1 MTTNSLQKP
10 GFARGLKREISK
22 ALSKLSL
29 RSTQIRQNNARIM
42 IPLIHGVGASNH
54 MILDERM
61 TRFAKVAAE
70 LKTGLALDV
79 GANVG
84 AFLIQLHS
92 FRWFDRGGEYLGFE
106 PNALCTH
113 YVNELARLNSLS
125 RADCISVALT
135 AEPSLPL
142 LHGHKPADKM
152 ASLSAEF
159 AYRKHRKADFS
170 SRVVGETGDDLLARV
185 GSPPVSVVKIDVEGH
200 EGDVLAGLVETLKT
214 SKPWIFCEIWDLVDR
229 AGRVT
234 EGDKRRRSRAFGVL
248 KQAEYLAYDANMKR
262 SVLAEM
268 EIDAF
273 SQIGGTDVIFIPPAE
288 RDHFEAA
295 WQNS

>member
-1 MTTNSLQKP
+1 
-10 GFARGLKREISK
+10 
-22 ALSKLSL
+22 
-29 RSTQIRQNNARIM
+29 M

-70 LKTGLALDV
+70 LKTGLALDI

-92 FRWFDRGGEYLGFE
+92 FRWFERGGEYLGFE

-113 YVNELARLNSLS
+113 YVNELARLNGLGQ
-125 RADCISVALT
+125 ADCISVALT
-135 AEPSLPL
+135 AEPSLPM

-152 ASLSAEF
+152 ASLTAEF
-159 AYRKHRKADFS
+159 AYREHRKADFS
-170 SRVVGETGDDLLARV
+170 SRVIGETGDNLLARM
-185 GSPPVSVVKIDVEGH
+185 GSPQVSVVKIDVEGH
-200 EGDVLAGLVETLKT
+200 EGDVLAGLVDTLKT
-214 SKPWIFCEIWDLVDR
+214 NKPWMFCEMWNLEDR

-234 EGDKRRRSRAFGVL
+234 EEDQSRRSSAFRAL
-248 KQAEYLAYDANMKR
+248 KQAGYLAYDATMQR

-268 EIDAF
+268 DLNAF

-288 RDHFEAA
+288 KDHFEAA
-295 WQNS
+295 WQNV